1 MALPTLCQSLAAVF
15 QLVYPVLAVYS
26 HGLQASKRDHPD
38 YGDADLN
45 ASQKV
50 HKANWSCRRKRT
62 VLVCL
67 TSVCLTRMIRSA
79 FALRC
84 SGQKLTVFPVELKI

>member
-1 MALPTLCQSLAAVF
+1 MGLTSATAF

-62 VLVCL
+62 VL
-67 TSVCLTRMIRSA
+67 SA
-79 FALRC
+79 AP
-84 SGQKLTVFPVELKI
+84 KEKKD

>member
-1 MALPTLCQSLAAVF
+1 MALPTLCQSLAAVL

-45 ASQKV
+45 ANQKV
-50 HKANWSCRRKRT
+50 HKVS
-62 VLVCL
+62 
-67 TSVCLTRMIRSA
+67 
-79 FALRC
+79 
-84 SGQKLTVFPVELKI
+84 